1 MDKVRC
7 AAAIGGPET
16 GNYDLGGGKRQRLL
30 RQRALLPPVRIERHE
45 GGERHAPQ
53 VIHVPAGM
61 PVAAQMPPHPRGQP
75 TRAPGAPGVEIEA
88 AREVEAP
95 QRPHP
100 QAAGGG
106 EPEAEE
112 VEPPLPRESDRFH
125 SHPPIHVSATP
136 KSETAKPATS
146 IQ

>member
-1 MDKVRC
+1 MRR
-7 AAAIGGPET
+7 AAAIGGTEA
-16 GNYDLGGGKRQRLL
+16 GGDDLRAGERHRLL
-30 RQRALLPPVRIERHE
+30 CQGALLPALRIEHHE

-53 VIHVPAGM
+53 VIHVPAGTS
-61 PVAAQMPPHPRGQP
+61 VAAQMPSHPRRQP
-75 TRAPGAPGVEIEA
+75 ASTPGAARVEVET
-88 AREVEAP
+88 AREVEGA

-112 VEPPLPRESDRFH
+112 VEAPFSRESDRFH
-125 SHPPIHVSATP
+125 SHPPIHVNATP

>member
-1 MDKVRC
+1 MDEVRRAATIGC
-7 AAAIGGPET
+7 AEAGRD
-16 GNYDLGGGKRQRLL
+16 DLRTGKRQRLL
-30 RQRALLPPVRIERHE
+30 RQRALLPAVWIERHE

-53 VIHVPAGM
+53 VIHVPAGT
-61 PVAAQMPPHPRGQP
+61 PVAAQMPSHPRRQP
-75 TRAPGAPGVEIEA
+75 ASTPSTARVEVEA
-88 AREVEAP
+88 ARKVEAP

-112 VEPPLPRESDRFH
+112 VEAPFSRESDRFH
-125 SHPPIHVSATP
+125 SHPPIHVNATP
-136 KSETAKPATS
+136 KSEMAKPATS